1 MSVYAITYD
10 LKKPNQDY
18 DALNGKI
25 KSLGAYSKRFDSFWL
40 VDSSLSAS
48 EIRDNLKT
56 EIDSNDSLFVIQTKE
71 HWASLNLAK
80 GATEWLKSESR
91 TF

>member
-18 DALNGKI
+18 DALNEKI

-48 EIRDNLKT
+48 EIRDKLKR
-56 EIDSNDSLFVIQTKE
+56 EIDSNDSLLVIETKN
-71 HWASLNLAK
+71 HWASFNLAE
-80 GATEWLKSESR
+80 GACKWLKSESR